1 MKGRD
6 EFLGIQ
12 DTLKALADPIRREIL
27 NLLKNGRLSAGEI
40 CEHFSVTGASISRHL
55 AILKEADLIR
65 NQREGKFIYYEL
77 NTSVLED
84 VMLWITDLKGASND
98 EGNDKKYR
106 GSLISSILVILAGV
120 LVGFTSTH
128 GKWINVFFVVT
139 HCIFVAIIFYDNRSR
154 QQSPKVIGMAIW
166 MIPVITLLYNGIAR
180 LVNTGADM
188 ENLFMAFMYYGTG
201 LLFMVI
207 GNYLPKVKQNNT
219 IGIRV
224 IWTLQDEENWNATHR
239 FSGKLWM
246 ASGILCMLCGLFE
259 ESMAALVLYI
269 VSIMAAAIISILY
282 SYLFYKKKIATGEKL
297 KIQYNKKTI
306 GVSGIIAI
314 LTIIFGIWTLFLGSI
329 EIRFEDK
336 DFTIEAQ
343 GWSDYTVDY
352 TQIDSI
358 SYEENSSQSWN
369 DYRTNGLGNLK
380 YAMGNFRND
389 VYGDYIRYTHSSCHS
404 YVVMSINGKILVV
417 NGANDS
423 ATKEIYH
430 TISEKMSNELE

>member
-1 MKGRD
+1 MKEMIKKYKG
-6 EFLGIQ
+6 
-12 DTLKALADPIRREIL
+12 TL
-27 NLLKNGRLSAGEI
+27 I
-40 CEHFSVTGASISRHL
+40 C
-55 AILKEADLIR
+55 
-65 NQREGKFIYYEL
+65 
-77 NTSVLED
+77 SVL
-84 VMLWITDLKGASND
+84 VML
-98 EGNDKKYR
+98 
-106 GSLISSILVILAGV
+106 AGI
-120 LVGFTSTH
+120 LVGFTMAQSI
-128 GKWINVFFVVT
+128 WINVFFVVT
-139 HCIFVAIIFYDNRSR
+139 DCILVTIIFYDNRNR
-154 QQSPKVIGMAIW
+154 QQSSKVIGMVIW
-166 MIPVITLLYNGIAR
+166 MIPVTALIYNGMAR
-180 LVNTGADM
+180 LISMDADS
-188 ENLFMAFMYYGTG
+188 ENLFMAVIYFGTG
-201 LLFMVI
+201 LLFMII

-224 IWTLQDEENWNATHR
+224 VWTLQDEENWNATHR

-404 YVVMSINGKILVV
+404 YVVMSIDGKILVV

>member
-1 MKGRD
+1 MK
-6 EFLGIQ
+6 EMI
-12 DTLKALADPIRREIL
+12 
-27 NLLKNGRLSAGEI
+27 KN
-40 CEHFSVTGASISRHL
+40 
-55 AILKEADLIR
+55 
-65 NQREGKFIYYEL
+65 
-77 NTSVLED
+77 
-84 VMLWITDLKGASND
+84 
-98 EGNDKKYR
+98 YR
-106 GSLISSILVILAGV
+106 GTLISSGLVILAGI
-120 LVGFTSTH
+120 LVGFTSIQ
-128 GKWINVFFVVT
+128 GKWLNVFFIVMQCVLVT
-139 HCIFVAIIFYDNRSR
+139 IIFYDNRNR
-154 QQSPKVIGMAIW
+154 QQSRKVIGMTIW
-166 MIPVITLLYNGIAR
+166 IIPVITLIYNGIAR
-180 LVNTGADM
+180 LVNMGADT
-188 ENLFMAFMYYGTG
+188 ENLFMALIYYGTG
-201 LLFMVI
+201 LMFMVI

-246 ASGILCMLCGLFE
+246 ALGILCMLCGLFE

-329 EIRFEDK
+329 EIRFEDT

>member
-1 MKGRD
+1 MK
-6 EFLGIQ
+6 EMI
-12 DTLKALADPIRREIL
+12 
-27 NLLKNGRLSAGEI
+27 KN
-40 CEHFSVTGASISRHL
+40 
-55 AILKEADLIR
+55 
-65 NQREGKFIYYEL
+65 
-77 NTSVLED
+77 
-84 VMLWITDLKGASND
+84 
-98 EGNDKKYR
+98 YR
-106 GSLISSILVILAGV
+106 GTLISSALVILAGI
-120 LVGFTSTH
+120 LVGFTSIQ
-128 GKWINVFFVVT
+128 GKWLNVFFIVMQCALVT
-139 HCIFVAIIFYDNRSR
+139 IIFYDNRNR
-154 QQSPKVIGMAIW
+154 QQSRKVIGMTIW
-166 MIPVITLLYNGIAR
+166 IIPVITLIYNGIAR
-180 LVNTGADM
+180 LVNMGADT
-188 ENLFMAFMYYGTG
+188 ENLFMALIYYGTG
-201 LLFMVI
+201 LMFMVI

-246 ASGILCMLCGLFE
+246 GSGILCMLCGLFE

-329 EIRFEDK
+329 EIRFEDR

-358 SYEENSSQSWN
+358 SYEENPSQNRN

-404 YVVMSINGKILVV
+404 YVVMSIDGKILVV
-417 NGANDS
+417 NGADDS
-423 ATKEIYH
+423 ETKEIYQ
-430 TISEKMSNELE
+430 TIREKMSNELE

>member
-1 MKGRD
+1 MK
-6 EFLGIQ
+6 EM
-12 DTLKALADPIRREIL
+12 IR
-27 NLLKNGRLSAGEI
+27 
-40 CEHFSVTGASISRHL
+40 
-55 AILKEADLIR
+55 
-65 NQREGKFIYYEL
+65 
-77 NTSVLED
+77 
-84 VMLWITDLKGASND
+84 
-98 EGNDKKYR
+98 KYR
-106 GSLISSILVILAGV
+106 GTLISSALVILAGV
-120 LVGFTSTH
+120 LVGFTSIQ
-128 GKWINVFFVVT
+128 GKWINLFFVVMQ
-139 HCIFVAIIFYDNRSR
+139 CVFVAIIFYDNRNR
-154 QQSPKVIGMAIW
+154 QQNRKVIGMTIW
-166 MIPVITLLYNGIAR
+166 IIPVITLLYNGIVR
-180 LVNTGADM
+180 LVDMGADI
-188 ENLFMAFMYYGTG
+188 ENLFMAFIYYGTG
-201 LLFMVI
+201 LMFMVI

-352 TQIDSI
+352 AQIDSI
-358 SYEENSSQSWN
+358 SYKENLFQNGN
-369 DYRTNGLGNLK
+369 DRRTNGMGNLK
-380 YAMGNFRND
+380 YGMGNFRND
-389 VYGDYIRYTHSSCHS
+389 IYGDYIRYTHASCHS
-404 YVVMSINGKILVV
+404 YVVMDIGGKILVV
-417 NGANDS
+417 NGVDES
-423 ATKEIYH
+423 ETKKIYD
-430 TISEKMSNELE
+430 TLREKCQMN

>member
-1 MKGRD
+1 MK
-6 EFLGIQ
+6 EM
-12 DTLKALADPIRREIL
+12 IR
-27 NLLKNGRLSAGEI
+27 
-40 CEHFSVTGASISRHL
+40 
-55 AILKEADLIR
+55 
-65 NQREGKFIYYEL
+65 
-77 NTSVLED
+77 
-84 VMLWITDLKGASND
+84 
-98 EGNDKKYR
+98 KYR
-106 GSLISSILVILAGV
+106 GTLISSALVILAGV
-120 LVGFTSTH
+120 LVGFTSIQ
-128 GKWINVFFVVT
+128 GKWINLFFVVMQ
-139 HCIFVAIIFYDNRSR
+139 CVFVAIIFYDNRNR
-154 QQSPKVIGMAIW
+154 QQNRKVIGMTIW
-166 MIPVITLLYNGIAR
+166 IIPVITLLYNGIVR
-180 LVNTGADM
+180 LVDMGADI
-188 ENLFMAFMYYGTG
+188 ENLFMAFIYYGTG
-201 LLFMVI
+201 LMFMVI

-224 IWTLQDEENWNATHR
+224 VWTLQDEENWSATHR
-239 FSGKLWM
+239 FSGKIWV
-246 ASGILCMLCGLFE
+246 ASGILCMLCGLFA
-259 ESMAALVLYI
+259 ESIAALVLYV
-269 VSIMAAAIISILY
+269 VSIMAAVIISVLY

>member
-1 MKGRD
+1 MK
-6 EFLGIQ
+6 EMI
-12 DTLKALADPIRREIL
+12 
-27 NLLKNGRLSAGEI
+27 
-40 CEHFSVTGASISRHL
+40 
-55 AILKEADLIR
+55 
-65 NQREGKFIYYEL
+65 
-77 NTSVLED
+77 
-84 VMLWITDLKGASND
+84 
-98 EGNDKKYR
+98 KKYR

-154 QQSPKVIGMAIW
+154 QQSPKVIGMTIW

-180 LVNTGADM
+180 LVNTGAGM

-219 IGIRV
+219 IVIRV
-224 IWTLQDEENWNATHR
+224 IWTLQDDENWNATYR

-282 SYLFYKKKIATGEKL
+282 SYLFYKKKIATGDKL

-314 LTIIFGIWTLFLGSI
+314 LTIIFVIWTLFWGSI
-329 EIRFEDK
+329 EIRFEDT

-358 SYEENSSQSWN
+358 SYEENSSQNRN
-369 DYRTNGLGNLK
+369 DYRTNGLGNLR

>member
-1 MKGRD
+1 M
-6 EFLGIQ
+6 
-12 DTLKALADPIRREIL
+12 
-27 NLLKNGRLSAGEI
+27 
-40 CEHFSVTGASISRHL
+40 
-55 AILKEADLIR
+55 
-65 NQREGKFIYYEL
+65 
-77 NTSVLED
+77 
-84 VMLWITDLKGASND
+84 
-98 EGNDKKYR
+98 
-106 GSLISSILVILAGV
+106 LAGI
-120 LVGFTSTH
+120 LVGFTMAQSI
-128 GKWINVFFVVT
+128 WINVFFVVT
-139 HCIFVAIIFYDNRSR
+139 DCILVTIIFYDNRNR
-154 QQSPKVIGMAIW
+154 QQSSKVIGMVIW
-166 MIPVITLLYNGIAR
+166 MIPVTALIYNGMAR
-180 LVNTGADM
+180 LISMDADS
-188 ENLFMAFMYYGTG
+188 ENLFMAVIYFGTG
-201 LLFMVI
+201 LLFMII

-224 IWTLQDEENWNATHR
+224 VWTLQDEENWNATHR

-352 TQIDSI
+352 AQIDSI

-389 VYGDYIRYTHSSCHS
+389 VYGNYIRYTHSSCHS
-404 YVVMSINGKILVV
+404 YVVMSIDGKILVV

-430 TISEKMSNELE
+430 TISEKVSNELK

>member
-1 MKGRD
+1 MK
-6 EFLGIQ
+6 EMI
-12 DTLKALADPIRREIL
+12 
-27 NLLKNGRLSAGEI
+27 
-40 CEHFSVTGASISRHL
+40 
-55 AILKEADLIR
+55 
-65 NQREGKFIYYEL
+65 
-77 NTSVLED
+77 
-84 VMLWITDLKGASND
+84 
-98 EGNDKKYR
+98 KKYR
-106 GSLISSILVILAGV
+106 GSLISSILVIFVGV

-154 QQSPKVIGMAIW
+154 QQSPKVIGMTIW

-180 LVNTGADM
+180 LVNTGAGM

-246 ASGILCMLCGLFE
+246 AAGILCMLCGLFE
-259 ESMAALVLYI
+259 ENMAALVLFI

-297 KIQYNKKTI
+297 KIQYSKKTI
-306 GVSGIIAI
+306 VVYGSIAI
-314 LTIIFGIWTLFLGSI
+314 VTIIFVIWTLFLGSI
-329 EIRFEDK
+329 EIRFEDR

-358 SYEENSSQSWN
+358 SYEENPSQNRN

-404 YVVMSINGKILVV
+404 YVVMSIDGKILVV

-423 ATKEIYH
+423 ETKEIYQ
-430 TISEKMSNELE
+430 TICEKMSNELE

>member
-1 MKGRD
+1 MKGCD
-6 EFLGIQ
+6 ELLGIQ

-154 QQSPKVIGMAIW
+154 QQSPKVIGMTIW

-180 LVNTGADM
+180 LVNTGAGM

-306 GVSGIIAI
+306 GVSGIITI

-352 TQIDSI
+352 AQIDSI
-358 SYEENSSQSWN
+358 SYEENSSQNRN
-369 DYRTNGLGNLK
+369 DYRTNGLGNLR

-404 YVVMSINGKILVV
+404 YVVMSIDGKILVV
-417 NGANDS
+417 NGENDS

-430 TISEKMSNELE
+430 TISEKVSNELK

>member
-1 MKGRD
+1 MK
-6 EFLGIQ
+6 EMI
-12 DTLKALADPIRREIL
+12 
-27 NLLKNGRLSAGEI
+27 
-40 CEHFSVTGASISRHL
+40 
-55 AILKEADLIR
+55 
-65 NQREGKFIYYEL
+65 
-77 NTSVLED
+77 
-84 VMLWITDLKGASND
+84 
-98 EGNDKKYR
+98 KKYR

-154 QQSPKVIGMAIW
+154 QQSPKVIGMTIW

-180 LVNTGADM
+180 LVNTGAGM
-188 ENLFMAFMYYGTG
+188 ENLFMA
-201 LLFMVI
+201 
-207 GNYLPKVKQNNT
+207 
-219 IGIRV
+219 
-224 IWTLQDEENWNATHR
+224 
-239 FSGKLWM
+239 WM

-306 GVSGIIAI
+306 GVSGIITI

>member
-1 MKGRD
+1 MK
-6 EFLGIQ
+6 EMI
-12 DTLKALADPIRREIL
+12 
-27 NLLKNGRLSAGEI
+27 
-40 CEHFSVTGASISRHL
+40 
-55 AILKEADLIR
+55 
-65 NQREGKFIYYEL
+65 
-77 NTSVLED
+77 
-84 VMLWITDLKGASND
+84 
-98 EGNDKKYR
+98 KKYR

-180 LVNTGADM
+180 LVNTGAGM

-282 SYLFYKKKIATGEKL
+282 SYLFYRKKIATGEKL
-297 KIQYNKKTI
+297 KIQYSKKTI
-306 GVSGIIAI
+306 VVYGSIAI
-314 LTIIFGIWTLFLGSI
+314 LTIIFVIWTLFLGSI
-329 EIRFEDK
+329 EIRFEDR

-358 SYEENSSQSWN
+358 SYEENPSQNRN

-404 YVVMSINGKILVV
+404 YVVMSIDGKILVV

-423 ATKEIYH
+423 ETKEIYQ
-430 TISEKMSNELE
+430 TICEKISNELE

>member
-1 MKGRD
+1 MKEMIKKYKG
-6 EFLGIQ
+6 
-12 DTLKALADPIRREIL
+12 TL
-27 NLLKNGRLSAGEI
+27 I
-40 CEHFSVTGASISRHL
+40 C
-55 AILKEADLIR
+55 
-65 NQREGKFIYYEL
+65 
-77 NTSVLED
+77 SVL
-84 VMLWITDLKGASND
+84 VML
-98 EGNDKKYR
+98 
-106 GSLISSILVILAGV
+106 AGI
-120 LVGFTSTH
+120 LVGFTMAQSI
-128 GKWINVFFVVT
+128 WINVFFVVT
-139 HCIFVAIIFYDNRSR
+139 DCILVTIIFYDNRNR
-154 QQSPKVIGMAIW
+154 QQSSKVIGMVIW
-166 MIPVITLLYNGIAR
+166 MIPVTALIYNGMAR
-180 LVNTGADM
+180 LISMDADS
-188 ENLFMAFMYYGTG
+188 ENLFMAVIYYGTG

-224 IWTLQDEENWNATHR
+224 VWSLMDEENWNATHR

-246 ASGILCMLCGLFE
+246 ASGILCMLCGLFG
-259 ESMAALVLYI
+259 ESMAALVVYI

-306 GVSGIIAI
+306 GVSGIITI

-352 TQIDSI
+352 AQIDSI
-358 SYEENSSQSWN
+358 SYEENSSQNRN
-369 DYRTNGLGNLK
+369 DYRTNGLGNLR

-404 YVVMSINGKILVV
+404 YVVMSIDGKILVV

-430 TISEKMSNELE
+430 TISEKVSNELK